1 MSPQEMQVLQNFL
14 AQLVQ
19 VQGVAK
25 DPQAA
30 SLISEAISKQPDAS
44 YLLVQRALLLEQALA
59 NANSQIASL
68 QADLR
73 EQQALNATQNPTTPT
88 QFLDPAASNWGNS
101 ASSRPLNIPSN
112 TGTSVTGAP
121 LAAYPA
127 MAAVPVSQPS
137 AVATAPASSFFGNTG
152 GSMLG
157 TVAATAASVAAG
169 AFLFQGISHLMNG
182 NSHQAMA
189 DNSSTANLNNA
200 DGGLLPGYFDQ
211 DQADSSPLESLSD
224 ESDDVI

>member
-127 MAAVPVSQPS
+127 MAAVPVSQPTPLPQRLQ
-137 AVATAPASSFFGNTG
+137 AVFSVIR
-152 GSMLG
+152 
-157 TVAATAASVAAG
+157 VAACWEPSPQQPRVWLPVPFCFRASA
-169 AFLFQGISHLMNG
+169 I
-182 NSHQAMA
+182 
-189 DNSSTANLNNA
+189 
-200 DGGLLPGYFDQ
+200 
-211 DQADSSPLESLSD
+211 
-224 ESDDVI
+224 

>member
-1 MSPQEMQVLQNFL
+1 MSPQEMQILQNFL
-14 AQLVQ
+14 GQLVQ
-19 VQGVAK
+19 VQGVVK

-30 SLISEAISKQPDAS
+30 SLINEAVSKQADAS

-73 EQQALNATQNPTTPT
+73 EQQALNATHSQAVPT
-88 QFLDPAASNWGNS
+88 QFLDPAASSWGNS
-101 ASSRPLNIPSN
+101 ASSHPLNIPSN
-112 TGTSVTGAP
+112 TTTSVTGAP

-127 MAAVPVSQPS
+127 TASAPLAQPAAVS
-137 AVATAPASSFFGNTG
+137 AAPASSFFGNSG
-152 GSMLG
+152 GNMLG

-182 NSHQAMA
+182 NSHQGIA
-189 DNSSTANLNNA
+189 DNSSTAHLNNA
-200 DGGLLPGYFDQ
+200 ESGLLPGYFDQ
-211 DQADSSPLESLSD
+211 GQADSSPLESLSD
-224 ESDDVI
+224 EGDDII

>member
-14 AQLVQ
+14 GQLVQ

-30 SLISEAISKQPDAS
+30 TLINEAVSKQADAS

-73 EQQALNATQNPTTPT
+73 EQQALNATHSQAAPS
-88 QFLDPAASNWGNS
+88 QFLDPAASSWGNS
-101 ASSRPLNIPSN
+101 ASSRPLNISSN
-112 TGTSVTGAP
+112 TTTSVTGAP

-127 MAAVPVSQPS
+127 MAAVPVSQPAAVS
-137 AVATAPASSFFGNTG
+137 AAPASSFFGNSG
-152 GSMLG
+152 GNMLG

-182 NSHQAMA
+182 NSHQAIA

-211 DQADSSPLESLSD
+211 DQTDSSPLESLSD
-224 ESDDVI
+224 ESNDII

>member
-1 MSPQEMQVLQNFL
+1 MSPQEMQILQNFL

-19 VQGVAK
+19 VQGVVK

-30 SLISEAISKQPDAS
+30 SLINEAVSKQTDAS

-73 EQQALNATQNPTTPT
+73 EQQALNATHNQAAPT
-88 QFLDPAASNWGNS
+88 QFLDPAASGWGNS

-112 TGTSVTGAP
+112 TTTSVTGAP

-127 MAAVPVSQPS
+127 MAAAPVSQPT

-169 AFLFQGISHLMNG
+169 AFLFQGISHLING
-182 NSHQAMA
+182 NSHQAIA

-211 DQADSSPLESLSD
+211 DQTDSSPLESLPD
-224 ESDDVI
+224 ESDNIV

>member
-127 MAAVPVSQPS
+127 TAAVPVSQPG
-137 AVATAPASSFFGNTG
+137 AAATAPASSFFGNTG

-182 NSHQAMA
+182 NSHQTMA
-189 DNSSTANLNNA
+189 DNSSTANLSNA

-211 DQADSSPLESLSD
+211 DQTDSSPLESLSD